1 MATDFSTFRP
11 IESQPTFAGILR
23 HQERFSEPD
32 DTGLSKQI
40 NAGFDR
46 MMIQSNLDISPL
58 TVVMLCILGGIV
70 FGGLI
75 LVLQENLLS
84 ASVGLALG
92 SVVPLLYVFFARMKR
107 QRLMTQQL
115 PGMIEEM
122 ARAAKSGRSID
133 QCCAIVAS
141 DTPEPLGSE
150 LRVCARRMEMGQ
162 DIATA
167 MHDLPDRTGLVALNI
182 LVTSLSVHQTTG
194 GDLVMVLERLAATI
208 RDRLLFLG
216 RLRAAT
222 IGSRWTAILMISLP
236 PLIITFFVLRDANYL
251 NQLLSTYWGRT
262 MSIAAVVMD
271 VIGSIAVLSILR
283 GSQIGRAHG

>member
-236 PLIITFFVLRDANYL
+236 PLIIIFFVLRDANYL

-262 MSIAAVVMD
+262 MSIAAVIMD
-271 VIGSIAVLSILR
+271 VIGSVAVLSILR
-283 GSQIGRAHG
+283 GSQRS

>member
-1 MATDFSTFRP
+1 MATDLSSYRP
-11 IESQPTFAGILR
+11 IESHPSFAGILR

-32 DTGLSKQI
+32 DKGVSKQI

-46 MMIQSNLDISPL
+46 MMLQSNLDISPP
-58 TVVMLCILGGIV
+58 TVVMLCMFCGVV

-75 LVLQENLLS
+75 LVLQENPLS
-84 ASVGLALG
+84 ASVGVLLG
-92 SVVPLLYVFFARMKR
+92 SVVPLLYVSFARMRR
-107 QRLMTQQL
+107 QRQMTQQL
-115 PGMIEEM
+115 PGMIEEL
-122 ARAAKSGRSID
+122 ARAARTGRSID
-133 QCCAIVAS
+133 QCCAIVAN

-150 LRVCARRMEMGQ
+150 LRVCARRMEMGE
-162 DIATA
+162 DMATA
-167 MHDLPDRTGLVALNI
+167 LRDLPERTGLVALNI

-194 GDLVMVLERLAATI
+194 GDLVMVLERLAQTI

-236 PLIITFFVLRDANYL
+236 PLIITFFILRDANYL

-262 MSIAAVVMD
+262 MSIAAVVLQI
-271 VIGSIAVLSILR
+271 VGSIAVLSILR
-283 GSQIGRAHG
+283 GSQRS

>member
-1 MATDFSTFRP
+1 MATDFSAYRP
-11 IESQPTFAGILR
+11 IESHSSFSGILR
-23 HQERFSEPD
+23 HQERFSESD
-32 DTGLSKQI
+32 DKDVSNQI

-46 MMIQSNLDISPL
+46 MMVQSNLDISPP
-58 TVVMLCILGGIV
+58 TVVMLCMFCGVV

-75 LVLQENLLS
+75 LVLQENPLS
-84 ASVGLALG
+84 ASVGLVLG
-92 SVVPLLYVFFARMKR
+92 SVVPLMYVSFARMRR

-115 PGMIEEM
+115 PGMIEEL
-122 ARAAKSGRSID
+122 ARAAKTGRSID
-133 QCCAIVAS
+133 QCCAMVAN
-141 DTPEPLGSE
+141 DTPEPLGTE
-150 LRVCARRMEMGQ
+150 MRVCARRMEMGE

-167 MHDLPDRTGLVALNI
+167 MRDLPERTGLVALNI

-194 GDLVMVLERLAATI
+194 GDLVMVLERLAETI

-236 PLIITFFVLRDANYL
+236 PLIITFFILRDANYL

-262 MSIAAVVMD
+262 MSIIAVVLD
-271 VIGSIAVLSILR
+271 LIGSVAVLSILR
-283 GSQIGRAHG
+283 GSQRS

>member
-1 MATDFSTFRP
+1 MATDLSTYRP
-11 IESQPTFAGILR
+11 IESQPSFAGILR

-32 DTGLSKQI
+32 DKGMSKQI

-46 MMIQSNLDISPL
+46 MMLQSNLDISPP
-58 TVVMLCILGGIV
+58 TVVLLCMLCGIV

-75 LVLQENLLS
+75 LVLQENPLS

-92 SVVPLLYVFFARMKR
+92 SAAPLLYVFFARMRR

-115 PGMIEEM
+115 PGMIEEL
-122 ARAAKSGRSID
+122 ARAAKTGRSID
-133 QCCAIVAS
+133 QCCAIVAN

-150 LRVCARRMEMGQ
+150 LRVCARRMEMGE
-162 DIATA
+162 DIASA
-167 MHDLPDRTGLVALNI
+167 MRDLPERSGLVALNI
-182 LVTSLSVHQTTG
+182 LVTSLSVHQRTG
-194 GDLVMVLERLAATI
+194 GDLVTVLERLAQTI

-236 PLIITFFVLRDANYL
+236 PLIITFFILRDANYL

-262 MSIAAVVMD
+262 KSIAAVILQLV
-271 VIGSIAVLSILR
+271 GSVAVLSILR
-283 GSQIGRAHG
+283 GSQRS

>member
-1 MATDFSTFRP
+1 MATDLSTYRP
-11 IESQPTFAGILR
+11 IESQPSFAGILR

-32 DTGLSKQI
+32 DTGMSKQI

-46 MMIQSNLDISPL
+46 MMMQSNLDISPP
-58 TVVMLCILGGIV
+58 TVVMLCMLCGVV

-75 LVLQENLLS
+75 LVLQENPLS
-84 ASVGLALG
+84 ASMGLVLG
-92 SVVPLLYVFFARMKR
+92 GVVPLLYVFFARLRR

-115 PGMIEEM
+115 PGMIEEL
-122 ARAAKSGRSID
+122 ARAAKTGRSID
-133 QCCAIVAS
+133 QCCAIVAN

-150 LRVCARRMEMGQ
+150 MRVCARRMEMGE
-162 DIATA
+162 DIASA
-167 MHDLPDRTGLVALNI
+167 MRDLPERSGLVALNI

-194 GDLVMVLERLAATI
+194 GDLVTVLERLAQTI

-236 PLIITFFVLRDANYL
+236 PIIITFFILRDANYL
-251 NQLLSTYWGRT
+251 NQLLSTYWGRA
-262 MSIAAVVMD
+262 MSIIAVVLQL
-271 VIGSIAVLSILR
+271 IGSVAVLSILR
-283 GSQIGRAHG
+283 GSQRS

>member
-251 NQLLSTYWGRT
+251 NQLLSTYWGRA
-262 MSIAAVVMD
+262 MSIAAVVLD
-271 VIGSIAVLSILR
+271 VIGSVAVLSILR
-283 GSQIGRAHG
+283 GSQRS

>member
-236 PLIITFFVLRDANYL
+236 PLIITFFVLRDPNYL

-262 MSIAAVVMD
+262 MSIAAVIMD
-271 VIGSIAVLSILR
+271 VIGSVAVLSILR
-283 GSQIGRAHG
+283 GSQRS

>member
-236 PLIITFFVLRDANYL
+236 PLIITFFVLRDSNYL

-262 MSIAAVVMD
+262 MSIAAVIMD
-271 VIGSIAVLSILR
+271 VIGSVAVLSILR
-283 GSQIGRAHG
+283 GSQRS

>member
-11 IESQPTFAGILR
+11 IEPQPTFAGILR

-32 DTGLSKQI
+32 DTGMSKQI

-46 MMIQSNLDISPL
+46 MMIQSNLDISPM

-70 FGGLI
+70 LGGLI

-84 ASVGLALG
+84 AAVGLAVG
-92 SVVPLLYVFFARMKR
+92 SLVPLLYVFFARMKR

-150 LRVCARRMEMGQ
+150 MRVCARRMEMGQ

-167 MHDLPDRTGLVALNI
+167 MRDLPDRTGLVALNI
-182 LVTSLSVHQTTG
+182 LLTSLSVHQTTG
-194 GDLVMVLERLAATI
+194 GDLVMVLERLAGTI

-262 MSIAAVVMD
+262 MSITAVVLD
-271 VIGSIAVLSILR
+271 VVGSITVLSILR
-283 GSQIGRAHG
+283 GSQRS

>member
-1 MATDFSTFRP
+1 MAIDISNYRP
-11 IESQPTFAGILR
+11 IESQPSFADILR

-32 DTGLSKQI
+32 DKGMSKQI

-46 MMIQSNLDISPL
+46 MMLQSNLDISPP
-58 TVVMLCILGGIV
+58 TVVMLCMFGGIV

-75 LVLQENLLS
+75 LVLQENPLS
-84 ASVGLALG
+84 ASVGLLLG
-92 SVVPLLYVFFARMKR
+92 GAAPLLYVFFARMRR

-115 PGMIEEM
+115 PGMIEEL
-122 ARAAKSGRSID
+122 ARAAKTGRSID
-133 QCCAIVAS
+133 QCCAIVAN

-150 LRVCARRMEMGQ
+150 LRVCARRMEMGE

-167 MHDLPDRTGLVALNI
+167 MRDLPERSGLVALNI

-194 GDLVMVLERLAATI
+194 GDLVMVLERLAQTV

-236 PLIITFFVLRDANYL
+236 PLIITFFILRDANYL

-262 MSIAAVVMD
+262 MSITAVILQLV
-271 VIGSIAVLSILR
+271 GSVAVLSILR
-283 GSQIGRAHG
+283 GSQRS